1 MNLISLLFVHSF
13 VHLFIHSFIIC
24 ISRRTLLMGSAG
36 SFILIYFGWRNVF
49 IIQGFV
55 GLLWAWTWLHYS
67 ILKYSNNTS
76 SELGKMKTNGD
87 NVPKT
92 SQMDQSTNSGI
103 SVPYGL
109 FFKNIGV
116 W

>member
-1 MNLISLLFVHSF
+1 
-13 VHLFIHSFIIC
+13 
-24 ISRRTLLMGSAG
+24 MGSAG
-36 SFILIYFGWRNVF
+36 SLILIYFGWRNVF

-55 GLLWAWTWLHYS
+55 GLLWAWIWLHYS
-67 ILKYSNNTS
+67 ILKYATTTS
-76 SELGKMKTNGD
+76 PKPQKEKTNVDKPLEGKK
-87 NVPKT
+87 PEPTRK
-92 SQMDQSTNSGI
+92 SSGI